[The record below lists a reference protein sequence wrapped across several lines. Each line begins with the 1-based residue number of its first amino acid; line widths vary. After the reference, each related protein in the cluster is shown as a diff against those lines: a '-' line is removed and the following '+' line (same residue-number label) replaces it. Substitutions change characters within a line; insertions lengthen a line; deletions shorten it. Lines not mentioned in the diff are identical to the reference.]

1 MKKDERLNFSDRTPS
16 VRRLVVSLVLM
27 LLAVLPAAAQNKK
40 ITVDLD
46 NVPVR
51 EFIKTVES
59 QSGYTFA
66 YNNSEIDLTR
76 RVSVKAADEN
86 VVDVVIRALSAQNLT
101 ARMEGS
107 RIVVSRKPA
116 AARVQTAQ
124 PVRGG
129 VVTGTVKT
137 ISGEPVIG
145 ASVIVLETN
154 RGNVTGLEGDF
165 SVEATPGQTLSV
177 SFLGYNTQQIKVGSQ
192 TSFDITLT
200 EDSKQISEVLVVGYT
215 PMRKSDFTGSI
226 ASVKASELSATTP
239 TVGQSLVGKV
249 AGVEVHQTSGAPGDG
264 VTIRVRGVNSLSASS
279 APLYVIDGY
288 PASEDVFINPNDIES
303 IDILK
308 DAASAAIYGSRG
320 ASGVVLITTKRGKDG
335 EAAKVS
341 YDFSYGIQQLDHK
354 VDLLNSTQFRDLLID
369 ARNNSYRL
377 RATAAG
383 VSWSPYDDNT
393 IRAAK
398 GFSLAE
404 VGIHPMFYDFTTRT
418 PVTPQYDT
426 DWQDELFSNAGIMRH
441 NVSVIGGTK
450 AIKYMASVGYMD
462 QDGIIAPSNHNR
474 INARINLDAQ
484 ITKRLT
490 ASISYSM
497 YDAKNTVVQAEG
509 RMINDGVIQSAL
521 MYLPNLPAYE
531 ENGDYARSAMI
542 RMKTDWGMNFP
553 ENPLAIANE
562 LDINEKMSRHN
573 LNLNLVYE
581 FLPDLK
587 LSARLGQ
594 QQYNYRYF
602 YYRPMSIGRDAAP
615 AYSEELRSS
624 NIARTTSTYDVDRLG
639 EFTLSYKK
647 KIGRHH
653 IDALAGYTLQKKTY
667 DRLGVEAT
675 GFADDRIHE
684 VTGHGSN
691 ASDISLY
698 STRKAAWAMMSFL
711 TRVNYSFDD
720 RYTLTGSF
728 LSLIHI

>member
-27 LLAVLPAAAQNKK
+27 LLAALPAAAQNKK

-594 QQYNYRYF
+594 QWYNYRYF

-711 TRVNYSFDD
+711 T
-720 RYTLTGSF
+720 